1 MIYHKLV
8 KCSRIVNLTKAV
20 NGLDKHFKVVK
31 QQKEEKRKFSEM
43 VRVAAFGVRAKV
55 NMEDLAKAYAQWQSG
70 ITPTAI
76 TNKAKVLD
84 TPMRLVQFA
93 IDMWTVCKKCG

>member
-1 MIYHKLV
+1 
-8 KCSRIVNLTKAV
+8 
-20 NGLDKHFKVVK
+20 
-31 QQKEEKRKFSEM
+31 M

-76 TNKAKVLD
+76 INKAKGLEK
-84 TPMRLVQFA
+84 PMRLVQFA